1 MTGGARSSRDD
12 DPPEPAESRSR
23 PSPVSAGKP
32 ARPRPRQDHR
42 GDLDQIGKN
51 EDFIEQVPFEL
62 LEVGHHI
69 LPDRERFDLCLPSPD
84 SSATKSDPRWQS
96 EYENSMLSSV

>member
-1 MTGGARSSRDD
+1 MMTLRN
-12 DPPEPAESRSR
+12 PPNPGHA
-23 PSPVSAGKP
+23 
-32 ARPRPRQDHR
+32 PRQDHR

-96 EYENSMLSSV
+96 EYENSMLSSVSGGFSFWLRAAWSGGRRDGGNP